1 MEGRACVDALR
12 DVSRSR
18 LRGADEIAQCT
29 RDEQAELRCHTTE
42 HEAGLYTKDT
52 EGLGAIAYVES
63 VRKECG

>member
-18 LRGADEIAQCT
+18 LRGSDEIAQCT
-29 RDEQAELRCHTTE
+29 RDEQVEPRCYTTKR
-42 HEAGLYTKDT
+42 EARLYTTDT
-52 EGLGAIAYVES
+52 EGLGAVAYVES